1 MNFWAAHPCISP
13 TTVTGALTCTTLDS
27 LMRTSFVFAQ
37 ISRKRASC
45 KSCLRRSCS
54 IHASRSKGA
63 MFLQSRARQLL
74 EGMTKAT
81 SFVYVWEFHK
91 FVCCSLAYKV
101 FTINSITHW
110 PSISPWRSW
119 EVETVAQRSVTNGFM
134 GKVKFTSGPAR
145 AEISLSSCL
154 KPHLDSNHSQT
165 HFYVLTLQ
173 QVTLI
178 GGQDYHKRHI
188 RITVSKTW
196 QLRSQN
202 SESDGLW
209 DS

>member
-1 MNFWAAHPCISP
+1 
-13 TTVTGALTCTTLDS
+13 
-27 LMRTSFVFAQ
+27 MRTSFVFAQ

-45 KSCLRRSCS
+45 KSCLWRSCS

-81 SFVYVWEFHK
+81 SFVYVWEFHE
-91 FVCCSLAYKV
+91 FVCWRTKFSL
-101 FTINSITHW
+101 SIQSHTDHW
-110 PSISPWRSW
+110 SLLGALGKLRP
-119 EVETVAQRSVTNGFM
+119 AQRSITNGSM

-145 AEISLSSCL
+145 AEISVSSCL

-202 SESDGLW
+202 SESDGL
-209 DS
+209 